1 MCKKLLVL
9 LSVCILSAVTLAS
22 SWAESVNRH
31 ILQNT
36 KNDEI
41 ERVSVTGNELYL
53 QQEDETAFPCL
64 SELSDSSYDV
74 FAQGDMGD
82 LTEELKKIR
91 NILLDDHHK
100 EHVDKIIDLAL
111 HEHTWI

>member
-1 MCKKLLVL
+1 MFT
-9 LSVCILSAVTLAS
+9 I
-22 SWAESVNRH
+22 

-41 ERVSVTGNELYL
+41 ERVSVVGNELYL
-53 QQEDETAFPCL
+53 QQEDETAFPYL

-74 FAQGDMGD
+74 FGQSDMGD
-82 LTEELKKIR
+82 LIEELKKIR
-91 NILLDDHHK
+91 KILLEDHHK

-111 HEHTWI
+111 CCMNTTGYRLCFTPFGG